1 MAEAGSALDENAQAD
16 ASRRD
21 TAPPAARGRGAK
33 ELGHFLRG
41 QPAARGICHKGAGSR
56 VIRIVDAPRKKQPP
70 ERGLHRLFVVV
81 RRIQGAEARA
91 DAQSH

>member
-1 MAEAGSALDENAQAD
+1 MHLRAPQRLGQLD
-16 ASRRD
+16 
-21 TAPPAARGRGAK
+21 AARAHRSGAPQCGCGDGAI
-33 ELGHFLRG
+33 LQSS
-41 QPAARGICHKGAGSR
+41 QPAARGICHKGGGSR

-70 ERGLHRLFVVV
+70 QHGLHRLFVVV